1 MAQELTDMNVVL
13 KTFMSFK
20 SICQH
25 TRNSMLSPAR
35 VWVFSGCDPSQYA
48 VTPTVPDSRAVPRR
62 SPNCYFSSD
71 YRHLC
76 ADPHRFIA
84 RRACPQRAEYLAPI
98 CPTSPPGTKPP
109 GNDAQRVPR
118 RCVRAPP
125 AKARAPGSPPTSP
138 MMSLGLHPPGHRPL
152 HGDHRPATPTLP
164 IGWTR
169 PTLRSPVAT

>member
-1 MAQELTDMNVVL
+1 MSYSRHSCRSKVFANTPEAVCFLPLVCGCFLAAIRANMQSHPLYLIPALFPAAPRIALFQAITGTCAPILTD
-13 KTFMSFK
+13 S
-20 SICQH
+20 
-25 TRNSMLSPAR
+25 SPGAGR
-35 VWVFSGCDPSQYA
+35 G
-48 VTPTVPDSRAVPRR
+48 
-62 SPNCYFSSD
+62 
-71 YRHLC
+71 
-76 ADPHRFIA
+76 
-84 RRACPQRAEYLAPI
+84 ACPQRAEYLAPI

-169 PTLRSPVAT
+169 PILRSPAAT